1 MTHLF
6 PTQSR
11 FDNRP
16 PVPMTRGVRVVASA
30 DLRRMHLLL
39 LAVLGMEVIDLTIN
53 LIRLWR

>member
-1 MTHLF
+1 MTQIN

-11 FDNRP
+11 FNGRP

-30 DLRRMHLLL
+30 DLRRMNLLL
-39 LAVLGMEVIDLTIN
+39 LAVMAMEVLDLAIN